1 MAEQSKTTRWSK
13 TAVTDAGT
21 SLLTEFAA
29 GRLLTITS
37 AFGSVS
43 DPGEN
48 LVELTELPDGREH
61 PLTIESVTR
70 NDDSVTV
77 CIQVTSIGN
86 PEPYKLEQIG
96 IFAAAGGADGPGS
109 IVAGEK
115 LLMVIEDTEDE
126 RGGKGVTVPAETDQ
140 LYTFKLYAVLTVTN
154 KERLEISVSA
164 AGIATLGAIEDA
176 MKAHEEDPNAHPNLA
191 GKSVGDHNEDPEAH
205 PSLTARMRA
214 TERALN
220 GSETILAPEG
230 DPTTETVGKK
240 GQHYINMDTGTE
252 WECAGVNDGEYIW
265 GLVDYDS
272 ENYKSMRDILS
283 EAATTAAQAKEVAD
297 GAAAAIAAVQNTIS
311 VIPSQSGSL
320 TYNGGVKL
328 PSWNNLALEMMTI
341 TYGEDRVSAAEFQGE
356 TDAGTYKA
364 YVTPKEGYTW
374 GDKSAEEKEIPWT
387 IQRAT
392 ITTAPSVSGSLSYT
406 GEPQVP
412 TWLNHNPEQLTKV
425 ETAQT
430 DAGDYSS
437 SFTPTKNYQW
447 PGGDASARVIPWSIA
462 KAANTFSIAPSTAQ
476 ELDVGDTVVIQVT
489 SNSDAVI
496 TAESSN
502 TGYAS
507 VSVDADEK
515 TVTIRGT
522 GEGAATVS
530 IHSKGSANYADA
542 SATLNVAVSRKTPT
556 FSLSPSG
563 NQSLNIGGS
572 KRIAV
577 TTDSDGAVS
586 ASSSAPGVATA
597 AASGKNVTI
606 SGASAGNAVITI
618 SVPQTTKYNA
628 ASATLNVAVS
638 RKTPTLSV
646 SPSGNQTLSIG
657 ASKQITVTT
666 DSDGAVSVSSS
677 APGVATAAA
686 SGKNV
691 TVSGASAGTAV
702 VTISVQQTAKY
713 NAASATLTFTV
724 SKPTTAN
731 STWDDVGAISA
742 AGTAAS
748 YFAPGDTKPITL
760 NGTIGTLTLNN
771 LAIDVFI
778 LGINHNASK
787 EGSNRIHWAIGKIS
801 GVQVALCE
809 TNYNS
814 GQTDGRKGFNMNHWG
829 NYNYGGWKGCD
840 LRYDILGS
848 TNKAPSG
855 YGKAA
860 ASGRTGYDP
869 SGYDIVNSPVA
880 NTLMAALPV
889 ALRKV
894 MKTVTKYTD
903 NVAGSTGDTQSN
915 ITSSVDYLFLPAEF
929 EVYGG
934 TRTYANNYERNYLAQ
949 YDYFKAGNSKQL
961 YKHDARTTAVWA
973 PLRSPRYSAHVHFS
987 AVGSGS
993 GGSVSYYGA
1002 RHCGGLFAGFTT

>member
-1 MAEQSKTTRWSK
+1 M
-13 TAVTDAGT
+13 
-21 SLLTEFAA
+21 
-29 GRLLTITS
+29 
-37 AFGSVS
+37 
-43 DPGEN
+43 
-48 LVELTELPDGREH
+48 
-61 PLTIESVTR
+61 
-70 NDDSVTV
+70 
-77 CIQVTSIGN
+77 
-86 PEPYKLEQIG
+86 
-96 IFAAAGGADGPGS
+96 
-109 IVAGEK
+109 
-115 LLMVIEDTEDE
+115 
-126 RGGKGVTVPAETDQ
+126 
-140 LYTFKLYAVLTVTN
+140 
-154 KERLEISVSA
+154 
-164 AGIATLGAIEDA
+164 
-176 MKAHEEDPNAHPNLA
+176 
-191 GKSVGDHNEDPEAH
+191 
-205 PSLTARMRA
+205 
-214 TERALN
+214 
-220 GSETILAPEG
+220 
-230 DPTTETVGKK
+230 
-240 GQHYINMDTGTE
+240 
-252 WECAGVNDGEYIW
+252 
-265 GLVDYDS
+265 
-272 ENYKSMRDILS
+272 
-283 EAATTAAQAKEVAD
+283 
-297 GAAAAIAAVQNTIS
+297 
-311 VIPSQSGSL
+311 
-320 TYNGGVKL
+320 
-328 PSWNNLALEMMTI
+328 
-341 TYGEDRVSAAEFQGE
+341 
-356 TDAGTYKA
+356 
-364 YVTPKEGYTW
+364 
-374 GDKSAEEKEIPWT
+374 
-387 IQRAT
+387 
-392 ITTAPSVSGSLSYT
+392 
-406 GEPQVP
+406 
-412 TWLNHNPEQLTKV
+412 
-425 ETAQT
+425 
-430 DAGDYSS
+430 
-437 SFTPTKNYQW
+437 
-447 PGGDASARVIPWSIA
+447 
-462 KAANTFSIAPSTAQ
+462 
-476 ELDVGDTVVIQVT
+476 
-489 SNSDAVI
+489 
-496 TAESSN
+496 
-502 TGYAS
+502 
-507 VSVDADEK
+507 
-515 TVTIRGT
+515 
-522 GEGAATVS
+522 
-530 IHSKGSANYADA
+530 
-542 SATLNVAVSRKTPT
+542 
-556 FSLSPSG
+556 
-563 NQSLNIGGS
+563 
-572 KRIAV
+572 
-577 TTDSDGAVS
+577 
-586 ASSSAPGVATA
+586 
-597 AASGKNVTI
+597 
-606 SGASAGNAVITI
+606 
-618 SVPQTTKYNA
+618 
-628 ASATLNVAVS
+628 
-638 RKTPTLSV
+638 
-646 SPSGNQTLSIG
+646 SIG

-973 PLRSPRYSAHVHFS
+973 PLRSPRYTAHGNFS

-1002 RHCGGLFAGFTT
+1002 RDCGGLFAGFTT

>member
-126 RGGKGVTVPAETDQ
+126 RGGKGVTVPAEADQ

-320 TYNGGVKL
+320 TYNGGVQL

-387 IQRAT
+387 IQQAT

-572 KRIAV
+572 KQIAV

-628 ASATLNVAVS
+628 ASATVN
-638 RKTPTLSV
+638 
-646 SPSGNQTLSIG
+646 
-657 ASKQITVTT
+657 
-666 DSDGAVSVSSS
+666 VSVVK
-677 APGVATAAA
+677 P
-686 SGKNV
+686 
-691 TVSGASAGTAV
+691 
-702 VTISVQQTAKY
+702 SV
-713 NAASATLTFTV
+713 
-724 SKPTTAN
+724 AN
-731 STWDDVGAISA
+731 STWDDIKAISD

-748 YFAPGDTKPITL
+748 YFAPGDTKSITL
-760 NGTIGTLTLNN
+760 NGTVGTLALNN
-771 LAIDVFI
+771 LAVDVFI
-778 LGINHNASK
+778 LGINHNASR
-787 EGSNRIHWAIGKIS
+787 EGSNRIHWAIGKI
-801 GVQVALCE
+801 GGTLIALCDS
-809 TNYNS
+809 NYNS
-814 GQTDGRKGFNMNHWG
+814 GYTDGRKGFNMNHWG

-855 YGKAA
+855 YG
-860 ASGRTGYDP
+860 SSPQTSRTGNDP

-880 NTLMAALPV
+880 NTLMAALPQ

-903 NVAGSTGDTQSN
+903 NKGNANQNTASAVTT
-915 ITSSVDYLFLPAEF
+915 SVDYIFLLSEF
-929 EVYGG
+929 EVFAAK
-934 TRTYANNYERNYLAQ
+934 TYANDYEKNYQAQ
-949 YDYFKAGNSKQL
+949 YDYFKAGNSKTM
-961 YKHDARTTAVWA
+961 YKHDARTTAVWG
-973 PLRSPRYSAHVHFS
+973 PLRSPDYNHSNPFG
-987 AVGSGS
+987 AVGS
-993 GGSVSYYGA
+993 GGSVDNYSA
-1002 RHCGGLFAGFTT
+1002 HACGGLLAGFST

>member
-43 DPGEN
+43 DPGGD
-48 LVELTELPDGREH
+48 LVELTELPDGRAH

-70 NDDSVTV
+70 TDNNVTA

-191 GKSVGDHNEDPEAH
+191 GKSVGAHNEDPEAH

-214 TERALN
+214 TELALN
-220 GSETILAPEG
+220 GSVTILAPKG

-252 WECAGVNDGEYIW
+252 WECAGVKDGEYIW

-272 ENYKSMRDILS
+272 ESYKSMREILS
-283 EAATTAAQAKEVAD
+283 ETSATAAQAKEVAD

-320 TYNGGVKL
+320 TYNGGVQL
-328 PSWNNLALEMMTI
+328 PSWNNLALEMMDI

-374 GDKSAEEKEIPWT
+374 GDKSAEEKEILWT

-572 KRIAV
+572 KQIAV

-628 ASATLNVAVS
+628 ASATVN
-638 RKTPTLSV
+638 
-646 SPSGNQTLSIG
+646 
-657 ASKQITVTT
+657 
-666 DSDGAVSVSSS
+666 VSVVK
-677 APGVATAAA
+677 P
-686 SGKNV
+686 
-691 TVSGASAGTAV
+691 
-702 VTISVQQTAKY
+702 SV
-713 NAASATLTFTV
+713 
-724 SKPTTAN
+724 AN
-731 STWDDVGAISA
+731 STWDDIKAISD

-748 YFAPGDTKPITL
+748 YFAPGDTKSITL
-760 NGTIGTLTLNN
+760 NGTVGTLTLNN
-771 LAIDVFI
+771 LAVDVFI
-778 LGINHNASK
+778 LGINHNASR
-787 EGSNRIHWAIGKIS
+787 EGSNRIHWALGKIS
-801 GVQVALCE
+801 GTQVALCDKG
-809 TNYNS
+809 YGS
-814 GQTDGRKGFNMNHWG
+814 SYTDGTKYFNMNHWG
-829 NYNYGGWKGCD
+829 NANYGGWKGCD

-855 YGKAA
+855 YG
-860 ASGRTGYDP
+860 SSPQTNRVGYDP
-869 SGYDIVNSPVA
+869 TNYDIVNSPVA
-880 NTLMAALPV
+880 NTLMAALPQ

-903 NVAGSTGDTQSN
+903 NTGNANQNSSSAVT
-915 ITSSVDYLFLPAEF
+915 TSVDYIFLLSEF
-929 EVYGG
+929 EVYAAK
-934 TRTYANNYERNYLAQ
+934 TYANDYEKNYQAQ
-949 YDYFKAGNSKQL
+949 YDYFKAGNAKDM
-961 YKHDARTTAVWA
+961 YKHDARTTRVWA
-973 PLRSPRYSAHVHFS
+973 RLRSA
-987 AVGSGS
+987 
-993 GGSVSYYGA
+993 YYGNNYRFA
-1002 RHCGGLFAGFTT
+1002 VVGAGAGGGVTNYHALASGGLFAGFST

>member
-1 MAEQSKTTRWSK
+1 MAEQSNIARWSK
-13 TAVTDAGT
+13 TAVTDVGT

-43 DPGEN
+43 DPGDN

-70 NDDSVTV
+70 TDEGVTV
-77 CIQVTSIGN
+77 CIQVTSLGN
-86 PEPYKLEQIG
+86 PEPYKLERIG
-96 IFAAAGGADGPGS
+96 IFAAAGGDGE
-109 IVAGEK
+109 VAGAMGRDK
-115 LLMVIEDTEDE
+115 LLMVIEDVEDE
-126 RGGKGVTVPAETDQ
+126 NGSKGVTVPAETDQ

-154 KERLEISVSA
+154 KERLEVSVSS
-164 AGIATLGAIEDA
+164 AGIATMGAIEDA
-176 MKAHEEDPNAHPNLA
+176 MKKHEADPNAHPALA
-191 GKSVGDHNEDPEAH
+191 GKSVETHNNDPEAH
-205 PSLTARMRA
+205 PGLTARMLA
-214 TERALN
+214 AEMAMN
-220 GSETILAPEG
+220 GSKTILASEG
-230 DPTTETVGKK
+230 DPTTATEGKK
-240 GQHYINMDTGTE
+240 GQHYINLKTGTE
-252 WECAGVNDGEYIW
+252 WECTGVTEAGYIW
-265 GLVDYDS
+265 SMVDYNS

-283 EAATTAAQAKEVAD
+283 ETAETAKQAKDVAD
-297 GAAAAIAAVQNTIS
+297 GAAQAIAAVQNTIS

-320 TYNGGVKL
+320 TYNKGLQK
-328 PSWNNLALEMMTI
+328 PSWNNLALEMMDI
-341 TYGEDRVSAAEFQGE
+341 TYGADRVAAADFQGE

-364 YVTPKEGYTW
+364 YVTPKEKYTW
-374 GDKSAEEKEIPWT
+374 GDKSKDEKEILWT

-406 GEPQVP
+406 GEAQAP
-412 TWLNHNPEQLTKV
+412 TWLGFDAEQLTKV
-425 ETAQT
+425 ETPQT
-430 DAGDYSS
+430 DAGTHST

-447 PGGDASARVIPWSIA
+447 SGGDTSAREVQWTIK
-462 KAANTFSIAPSTAQ
+462 KAANTFTISPSTAQ
-476 ELDVGDTVVIQVT
+476 EIHVGDTAVIQVT
-489 SNSDAVI
+489 SNSDAII

-502 TGYAS
+502 TAYAS
-507 VSVDADEK
+507 VSVDADKK

-522 GEGAATVS
+522 GEGTAIITIS
-530 IHSKGSANYADA
+530 SKGSTNYAD
-542 SATLNVAVSRKTPT
+542 
-556 FSLSPSG
+556 
-563 NQSLNIGGS
+563 
-572 KRIAV
+572 
-577 TTDSDGAVS
+577 
-586 ASSSAPGVATA
+586 
-597 AASGKNVTI
+597 
-606 SGASAGNAVITI
+606 
-618 SVPQTTKYNA
+618 

-973 PLRSPRYSAHVHFS
+973 PLRSPGYNYSSYFS

-993 GGSVSYYGA
+993 GGSVSNYYA
-1002 RHCGGLFAGFTT
+1002 YDCGGLFAGFTT

>member
-542 SATLNVAVSRKTPT
+542 SATLNVVVSRKTPT

-628 ASATLNVAVS
+628 ASATVN
-638 RKTPTLSV
+638 
-646 SPSGNQTLSIG
+646 
-657 ASKQITVTT
+657 
-666 DSDGAVSVSSS
+666 VSVVK
-677 APGVATAAA
+677 P
-686 SGKNV
+686 
-691 TVSGASAGTAV
+691 
-702 VTISVQQTAKY
+702 SV
-713 NAASATLTFTV
+713 
-724 SKPTTAN
+724 AN
-731 STWDDVGAISA
+731 STWDDIKAISD

-748 YFAPGDTKPITL
+748 YFAPGDTKSITL
-760 NGTIGTLTLNN
+760 NGTVGTLALNN
-771 LAIDVFI
+771 LAVDVFI
-778 LGINHNASK
+778 LGINHNASR
-787 EGSNRIHWAIGKIS
+787 EGSNRIHWALGKIS
-801 GVQVALCE
+801 GTQVALCDKG
-809 TNYNS
+809 YGS
-814 GQTDGRKGFNMNHWG
+814 SYTDGTKYFNMNHWG
-829 NYNYGGWKGCD
+829 NANYGGWKGCD

-855 YGKAA
+855 YG
-860 ASGRTGYDP
+860 SSPQTNRVGYDP
-869 SGYDIVNSPVA
+869 TNYDIVNSPVA
-880 NTLMAALPV
+880 NTLMAALPQ

-903 NVAGSTGDTQSN
+903 NTGNSN
-915 ITSSVDYLFLPAEF
+915 QNSSSAVTTSVDYIFLLSEF
-929 EVYGG
+929 EVYAAK
-934 TRTYANNYERNYLAQ
+934 TYANDYEKNYQAQ
-949 YDYFKAGNSKQL
+949 YDYFKAGNAKDM
-961 YKHDARTTAVWA
+961 YKHDARTTRVWA
-973 PLRSPRYSAHVHFS
+973 RLRSAACGSNYAF
-987 AVGSGS
+987 AVVGAGAGGGVASYHADTS
-993 GGSVSYYGA
+993 GGV
-1002 RHCGGLFAGFTT
+1002 FAGFST